1 VETGQRIAMP
11 AQTEAERRTHQ
22 EFHLP
27 GWLAE
32 LMSHLARPRPGER
45 AVLVTP
51 TLTGDILR
59 ALPSRGLVVAQY
71 LARADAFAREGEND
85 WPSFEGPR
93 AGFVTQ
99 DLSELSA
106 FLREHRPA
114 HVVVSPEYPIYP
126 WPLRAVPPDLD
137 IPPRATLIEALVAIG
152 AEALADDRAIIA
164 LVPQGLLASKGKA
177 TFRQMVL
184 GRCHLQVLVEL
195 EKPWLPETDIDL
207 ALIRAVARPTGTVT
221 LLPSRLYRLTGPPED
236 VTALALDCLADDRPR
251 LGIQAVIT
259 DPTAPISYRR
269 LEPRV
274 TEVQQFYADRA
285 RIVKLGDLFQLKMG
299 LQIGQPRE
307 AGKEMAEVPI
317 VRGRD
322 LAGGVLV
329 LSELETVAVPQ
340 VMVERARLQLD
351 DVLLATLGQE
361 HRACVVDEALAGAVA
376 GPGVLVLH
384 PHQESPAISRYV
396 VNFLNSETGRFF
408 IERWATG
415 STLHWLSSTAVAE
428 LPVPLFEEDIQGQ
441 LDELGHLEQ
450 TIRRQA
456 DEARQARLALF
467 SIDTRAGLEERLTRL
482 RTHAAI
488 LADSINRAGDLRFRI
503 RNFYP
508 FAVSYTYRGLDTELD
523 PTLRYKEQLRCGE
536 NILAFLA
543 SAGLML
549 VGPRLRE
556 LPGDFQEVLRRGISP
571 GHWLGLVRETARLLK
586 HQDTEPGIPEFPYI
600 WWRRA
605 EKDKAASFSG
615 QLEKIVALKNDYKHD
630 RGPKTPEEHEDAAEQ
645 LQTLLDEVLAGLD
658 FVTRYP
664 LLLVRDS
671 AAQLH
676 SDQHRIKYL
685 LCMGDH
691 PAFSPGE
698 MEYPKALVRNQLYLQ
713 DAKGNLHLTYPFI
726 IADRCPQCGLLEI
739 FFLDSW
745 DRDAGQV
752 QLKSFERGHTL
763 QSKAVYDHLTRLLT

>member
-1 VETGQRIAMP
+1 MP
-11 AQTEAERRTHQ
+11 AQGEAERRTRG
-22 EFHLP
+22 EFYLP
-27 GWLAE
+27 GWLVE
-32 LMSHLARPRPGER
+32 LMSHLAKPRPGER

-59 ALPSRGLVVAQY
+59 ALPPRGLVVAQY
-71 LARADAFAREGEND
+71 LPHPNDFAQDGETG
-85 WPSFEGPR
+85 WPPFEGPR

-99 DLSELSA
+99 DLSELTA
-106 FLREHRPA
+106 FIRAHQPA
-114 HVVVSPEYPIYP
+114 HVVVSPDYPIDP
-126 WPLRAVPPDLD
+126 RPLRAVPSDLLS
-137 IPPRATLIEALVAIG
+137 IPPRASLIEALVAIG
-152 AEALADDRAIIA
+152 VGSLADDRAIIA
-164 LVPQGLLASKGKA
+164 LVLQGLLASRSKA
-177 TFRQMVL
+177 AFRQVL
-184 GRCHLQVLVEL
+184 LDRCHLQVLMEMENPL
-195 EKPWLPETDIDL
+195 LPETAINL
-207 ALIRAVARPTGTVT
+207 ALIRAVARPAGTVT
-221 LLPSRLYRLTGPPED
+221 LLPSRIYRLTSPPED
-236 VTALALDCLADDRPR
+236 VAALALDCLADDRPR

-259 DPTAPISYRR
+259 DPTAPITYRR

-274 TEVQQFYADRA
+274 AEVQQFYADRA

-299 LQIGQPRE
+299 LQIGQPGE
-307 AGKEMAEVPI
+307 AGKEMVEVPI

-322 LAGGVLV
+322 LASGVLV
-329 LSELETVAVPQ
+329 VSELETVAVPQ
-340 VMVERARLQLD
+340 VMVEQARLQLD
-351 DVLLATLGQE
+351 DVLLATLSRE
-361 HRACVVDEALAGAVA
+361 HRACVIDEALAGAVA
-376 GPGVLVLH
+376 GPGVLILR
-384 PHQESPAISRYV
+384 PRQASSAISRYV
-396 VNFLNSETGRFF
+396 VNFLNSETGQFF
-408 IERWATG
+408 TERWGTGATF
-415 STLHWLSSTAVAE
+415 HRLSPAEVAE
-428 LPVPLFEEDIQGQ
+428 LPVPLFEEDIRGQ

-456 DEARQARLALF
+456 DEARLARLALF
-467 SIDTRAGLEERLTRL
+467 SIDTRAGLEERLARL

-488 LADSINRAGDLRFRI
+488 LSDSINRAGDLRFRI

-508 FAVSYTYRGLDTELD
+508 FAISYTYRGLDTELD

-543 SAGLML
+543 SVGLVL
-549 VGPRLRE
+549 VGPRLKE

-586 HQDTEPGIPEFPYI
+586 HQDTEPDIPEFPYI

-605 EKDKAASFSG
+605 EKDKASPFSR
-615 QLEKIVALKNDYKHD
+615 QLEKVVALKNDYKHD
-630 RGPKTPEEHEDAAEQ
+630 RGPKTPEEHENAAKQ
-645 LQTLLDEVLAGLD
+645 LQALLDEVLAGLD
-658 FVTRYP
+658 FLTRYP

-698 MEYPKALVRNQLYLQ
+698 MEYSSALVRDQLYLQ
-713 DAKGNLHLTYPFI
+713 NAEGNLHLTYPFI
-726 IADRCPQCGLLEI
+726 IADRCPQCRLLET

-745 DRDAGQV
+745 DKDAGRV

-763 QSKAVYDHLTRLLT
+763 QSEAVYDHLARLLT